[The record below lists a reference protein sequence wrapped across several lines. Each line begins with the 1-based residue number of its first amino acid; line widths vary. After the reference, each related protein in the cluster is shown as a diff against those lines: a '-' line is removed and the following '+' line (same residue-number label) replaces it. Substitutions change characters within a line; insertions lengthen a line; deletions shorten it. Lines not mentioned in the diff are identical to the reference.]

1 MKDALY
7 LKNNCYEIE
16 SNHKS
21 FPLIMDQFTHLFS
34 DSSFELENLN
44 FKIDVYRIELFKE
57 TKEEVKEIIWH
68 VKKRL
73 G

>member
-1 MKDALY
+1 
-7 LKNNCYEIE
+7 
-16 SNHKS
+16 
-21 FPLIMDQFTHLFS
+21 MDQFTHLFS

-44 FKIDVYRIELFKE
+44 SKIDVYRIELFKE